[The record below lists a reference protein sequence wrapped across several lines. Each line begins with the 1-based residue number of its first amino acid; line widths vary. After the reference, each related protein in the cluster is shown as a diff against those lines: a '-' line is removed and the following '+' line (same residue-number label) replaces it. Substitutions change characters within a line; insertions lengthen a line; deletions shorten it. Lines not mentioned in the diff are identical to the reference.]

1 MLNRPPL
8 LSDFIPAR
16 REALK
21 AGVATAA
28 AFGASAWAM
37 EPREANAAG
46 VDFMDP
52 KTNLLTLL
60 KLQADLSGK
69 DIISGFPGEAWVW
82 MNGQGNTKVFKTY
95 GIGTSR
101 LEDMGDGTWRFY
113 HREVLYYCDPKTGE
127 VINEWTNPF
136 TNKRVEVL
144 HILNDPVNRIYKL
157 KGGMMDPPF
166 QHQIV
171 GDRIVF
177 QLDVLRSTEKNPITR
192 AEYPLQSQQDLYQ
205 SGELW
210 AISGSVKEVSD
221 PKVSSAENH
230 TAWARVGMWLPF
242 MEMADR
248 QGVMIYHSQS
258 FKFTKGASQLPKA
271 IREYTEKNYPQ
282 YLEAP
287 KVWEDLRE
295 NENTWTYAL
304 KKMKEKEAAGKRK
317 PDGSLFSVSTDKI

>member
-8 LSDFIPAR
+8 MSDLVPAR
-16 REALK
+16 RDALK
-21 AGVATAA
+21 TGVAAAA

-37 EPREANAAG
+37 EPSTASAKT

-52 KTNLLTLL
+52 KTNLLALL

-69 DIISGFPGEAWVW
+69 EVVSGFPGEAWVW
-82 MNGQGNTKVFKTY
+82 ESGKGNVKVFKTY
-95 GIGTSR
+95 GIGTTR
-101 LEDMGDGTWRFY
+101 LEDMGDDTYRFY

-127 VINEWTNPF
+127 ILTEWTNPI
-136 TNKRVEVL
+136 TGKRVEVL

-157 KGGMMDPPF
+157 KGGMMDPPYA
-166 QHQIV
+166 HQIV

-210 AISGSVKEVSD
+210 AISGSVKELSD
-221 PKVSSAENH
+221 PKVTSAENH

-242 MEMADR
+242 MEMGDR

-258 FKFTKGASQLPKA
+258 FKFKDGISQIPKS
-271 IREYTEKNYPQ
+271 IRDYTAKNYPK

-287 KVWEDLRE
+287 KEWKDLKE
-295 NENTWTYAL
+295 NENTWTYSL
-304 KKMKEKEAAGKRK
+304 KTMKEKEAAGKRK
-317 PDGSLFSVSTDKI
+317 PDGSIFGV

>member
-8 LSDFIPAR
+8 LSDFVPAR
-16 REALK
+16 RDALK
-21 AGVATAA
+21 AGAGLA

-37 EPREANAAG
+37 DPSPARAA
-46 VDFMDP
+46 VDLMDP

-69 DIISGFPGEAWVW
+69 DVIGGFPGEAWVW
-82 MNGQGNTKVFKTY
+82 LGGQGNTKVFKTY
-95 GIGTSR
+95 GIGCSR

-113 HREVLYYCDPKTGE
+113 HREILYYCDPKTGE
-127 VINEWTNPF
+127 ILSEWTNPI
-136 TNKRVEVL
+136 TKKRVEVL
-144 HILNDPVNRIYKL
+144 HILNDPVNRVYKL
-157 KGGMMDPPF
+157 KGGLLDPPF
-166 QHQIV
+166 PHMIV

-192 AEYPLQSQQDLYQ
+192 AQYPLQSQQDLYQ

-221 PKVSSAENH
+221 PKVTSAENH

-242 MEMADR
+242 MEMGDR
-248 QGVMIYHSQS
+248 QGVMVYHSQS
-258 FKFTKGASQLPKA
+258 FKFKEGVSQIPKA
-271 IREYTEKNYPQ
+271 IRDYTAKNHPQ

-287 KVWEDLRE
+287 KEWKDLRE
-295 NENTWTYAL
+295 NENTWTYSM
-304 KKMKEKEAAGKRK
+304 KMMKEKEAAGKRQ
-317 PDGSLFSVSTDKI
+317 PDGSLFGVPADKI

>member
-1 MLNRPPL
+1 MINRPPL

-28 AFGASAWAM
+28 AFGAGAWAM
-37 EPREANAAG
+37 EPSESRAAG

-52 KTNLLTLL
+52 KTNLMTLL

-69 DIISGFPGEAWVW
+69 DALSGFPGEAWVW
-82 MNGQGNTKVFKTY
+82 LNGQGNTKVFKTY
-95 GIGTSR
+95 GIGCSR

-127 VINEWTNPF
+127 VLTEWTNPF
-136 TNKRVEVL
+136 TKKKVEVL
-144 HILNDPVNRIYKL
+144 HILNDPVNRVYKL
-157 KGGMMDPPF
+157 KGGLIDPPF
-166 QHQIV
+166 PHQIV

-192 AEYPLQSQQDLYQ
+192 AEYPQQSQQDLYQ

-210 AISGSVKEVSD
+210 AISGSVKEVSN
-221 PKVSSAENH
+221 PKVTSAENH

-258 FKFTKGASQLPKA
+258 FKFTQGKSQLPKH
-271 IREYTEKNYPQ
+271 ILEYTEKNHPQ

-287 KVWEDLRE
+287 KEWKDLRE
-295 NENTWTYAL
+295 NENTWTYSL
-304 KKMKEKEAAGKRK
+304 KVMKEKEAAGKRQ
-317 PDGSLFSVSTDKI
+317 PDGSIFGI

>member
-1 MLNRPPL
+1 MLDRPPL
-8 LSDFIPAR
+8 LSDFVPAR
-16 REALK
+16 RQALK
-21 AGVATAA
+21 AGVGAAA
-28 AFGASAWAM
+28 AFGAAAWAAD
-37 EPREANAAG
+37 ETRAATG
-46 VDFMDP
+46 VDFTDP

-69 DIISGFPGEAWVW
+69 DVIGGFPGEAWVW
-82 MNGQGNTKVFKTY
+82 LSGQGNIKVFKTY

-127 VINEWTNPF
+127 ILNVWTNPV
-136 TNKRVEVL
+136 TGKRVEVL

-157 KGGMMDPPF
+157 KGGLLDPPF
-166 QHQIV
+166 PHQVV

-177 QLDVLRSTEKNPITR
+177 QLDVLRSTEKNPISR
-192 AEYPLQSQQDLYQ
+192 AQYPLQSQQDLYQ

-221 PKVSSAENH
+221 PKVTSAENH

-242 MEMADR
+242 MEMGDR
-248 QGVMIYHSQS
+248 PGVMIYHSQS
-258 FKFTKGASQLPKA
+258 FKFTKGVSQLPKH
-271 IREYTEKNYPQ
+271 IRDYTEKHHPK

-287 KVWEDLRE
+287 KEWQDLSA
-295 NENTWTYAL
+295 NENTWTYSL
-304 KKMKEKEAAGKRK
+304 KVMKEKEAAGLRK
-317 PDGSLFSVSTDKI
+317 PDGSIFGVAGGA